1 VGYVYLIWQENTSF
15 YKIGCTNNINK
26 RLSMLQTSHS
36 SKLHLLGTI
45 ETEEHVRKEGYLHN
59 KYKNHHIKG
68 EWFNFHP
75 LFLREVL
82 TDFTI
87 VDKDVSDTPLYWLV
101 TNLVSMGIK
110 SEKEKR
116 LLLEEILENE
126 KTRQTT

>member
-1 VGYVYLIWQENTSF
+1 
-15 YKIGCTNNINK
+15 
-26 RLSMLQTSHS
+26 MLQTSHS

-45 ETEEHVRKEGYLHN
+45 ETEEYVRKEGYLHN

-101 TNLVSMGIK
+101 ELLSNLVSIGIK